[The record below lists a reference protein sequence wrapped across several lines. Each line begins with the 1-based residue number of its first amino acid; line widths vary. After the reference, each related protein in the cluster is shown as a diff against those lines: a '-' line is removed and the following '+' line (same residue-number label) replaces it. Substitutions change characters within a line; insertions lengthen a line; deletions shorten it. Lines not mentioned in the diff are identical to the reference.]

1 MKTITA
7 SAKMLSSRVPII
19 FGRFIGAQL
28 RFLKNEGTFQ
38 FRPSPNRRLKRQRLI
53 PQSVGIDGS
62 HQSHMFFTDCLK
74 QFDAIKIDH

>member
-1 MKTITA
+1 ML
-7 SAKMLSSRVPII
+7 KMLLQLVT
-19 FGRFIGAQL
+19 FIGRAVLTCSSLLLML

-38 FRPSPNRRLKRQRLI
+38 FRPSPNGRLKRQRLI